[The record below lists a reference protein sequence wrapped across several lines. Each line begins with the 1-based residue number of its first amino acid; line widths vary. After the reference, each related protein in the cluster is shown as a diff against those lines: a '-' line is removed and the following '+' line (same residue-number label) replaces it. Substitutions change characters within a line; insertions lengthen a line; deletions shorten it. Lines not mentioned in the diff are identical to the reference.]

1 MKKSWILGSLLLLAC
16 LGNARVGSAQLAVVE
31 VGANLTQNTITA
43 VQSVLH
49 TASWALELLGLPGF
63 VVQSGAFAEDMA
75 TLQVIIADGQALA
88 WDVGSL
94 QAQIDGLFNL
104 ESAPMTSHDFAER
117 MAEVRQVVF
126 LSYSYAMRTQTLIM
140 TTLNTIN
147 DVLTLAGDI
156 AAVVGGVQ
164 GTQTIAQHQAKLVQL
179 QSEMKVETTAFQRAK
194 SMQALA
200 EPLIEQSIKN
210 INHGV
215 LDDWAEGDT
224 GQ

>member
-1 MKKSWILGSLLLLAC
+1 
-16 LGNARVGSAQLAVVE
+16 
-31 VGANLTQNTITA
+31 
-43 VQSVLH
+43 
-49 TASWALELLGLPGF
+49 
-63 VVQSGAFAEDMA
+63 VQSGAFAEDMA